1 MFKTEPISDNE
12 DNINSPPKESAEDD
26 NSPLKQS
33 STNLAETEKTLLNNI
48 IEAKDEEIRFLTKRQ
63 QEMETELE

>member
-1 MFKTEPISDNE
+1 VFKTEPISDND
-12 DNINSPPKESAEDD
+12 DNINSPPKESAKDD
-26 NSPLKQS
+26 NSPSKQN